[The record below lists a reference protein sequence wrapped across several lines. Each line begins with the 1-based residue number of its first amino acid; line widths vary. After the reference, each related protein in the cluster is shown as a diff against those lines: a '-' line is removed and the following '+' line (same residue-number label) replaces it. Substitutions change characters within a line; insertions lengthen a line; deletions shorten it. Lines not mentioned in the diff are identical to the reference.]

1 VTISG
6 VIWVQCSSRS
16 RYSPRVSER
25 TVYRWLQRAC
35 GMRDICAPFVKTRQ
49 RGTITAN
56 DLERVIHES
65 I

>member
-1 VTISG
+1 
-6 VIWVQCSSRS
+6 
-16 RYSPRVSER
+16 
-25 TVYRWLQRAC
+25 
-35 GMRDICAPFVKTRQ
+35 MREICASFVKTRQ